1 MLINDLS
8 NCVITFKDTLT
19 CVTFVYN
26 VDEGLL
32 TMMNSGV
39 KFQYSSALAWQ
50 SYQGTHKFCS
60 DLDSISINTYGLG
73 VFLNANMNITG
84 QRVTGNLG
92 NNFAHLFSSIEL
104 QILLPPPIALALNLV
119 WPDVPGNVPVK
130 IYIKQNGK
138 GPSLACPW
146 TFIFLDSW
154 FSLVSIW

>member
-1 MLINDLS
+1 MLIHDLS
-8 NCVITFKDTLT
+8 NCVITFKDILT

-39 KFQYSSALAWQ
+39 KFQYSSARAWQ

-60 DLDSISINTYGLG
+60 DLDSISINAYGLG

-92 NNFAHLFSSIEL
+92 NNFANLFSPIEL

-119 WPDVPGNVPVK
+119 
-130 IYIKQNGK
+130 
-138 GPSLACPW
+138 
-146 TFIFLDSW
+146 
-154 FSLVSIW
+154 